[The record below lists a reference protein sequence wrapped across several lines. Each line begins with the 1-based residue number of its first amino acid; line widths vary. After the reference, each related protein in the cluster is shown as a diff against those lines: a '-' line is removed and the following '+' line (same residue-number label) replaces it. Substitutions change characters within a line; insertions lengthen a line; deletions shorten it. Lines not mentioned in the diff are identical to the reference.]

1 MRHYFVSI
9 WLFFLIGSSGID
21 ADPSSYQ
28 TSAVGSSPAVL
39 YVWSG
44 QESSVANAADFVA
57 VIDFDEKLPTYGH
70 ILKTVPLKS
79 DIANGVGQVGNEPHH
94 SGISADGRYYL
105 TGGLLSFLSG
115 NKEVFVWRIPDK
127 PKNGPKFLYALDVP
141 GACTDEF
148 LPIGGPEFIVSMMC
162 STKAGSPG
170 DIAFINAK
178 TRFTKS
184 VLKNASALIDFNPH
198 GFTRL
203 SNGSLFV
210 ADYIEPITLVG
221 TDPSKIVFRNTARH
235 FLPDGTLERTF
246 QFNFPTGPGM
256 SSGVGQGI
264 GFMEL
269 KAIPGDPLARSVAC
283 GTNVNNI
290 YIIGPGLPAPLLA
303 IDLSVVNGYHKRL
316 SAGIT
321 AALPGGKALLMT
333 FQMRFVVLLNITTLG
348 QPTIL
353 RVFDFCSD
361 YALNH
366 VTIQAPG
373 SSENTTFAEFCAQN
387 NNVTGSHV
395 IIHPKGES
403 RFVVVNYFLKFGL
416 AQFAGT
422 RTVHA
427 FKLNKDLTSFE
438 YDHKFN
444 PNFQYDRLSK
454 HPRPTF
460 HSLRSYPH
468 HVQYLKL
475 NK

>member
-1 MRHYFVSI
+1 M
-9 WLFFLIGSSGID
+9 GSSGVNIH
-21 ADPSSYQ
+21 ASSGNAR
-28 TSAVGSSPAVL
+28 TAKSSPAVL

-44 QESSVANAADFVA
+44 QDSSVANAADFVA
-57 VIDFDEKLPTYGH
+57 VIDFDEKSHTYGH

-79 DIANGVGQVGNEPHH
+79 DAANGVSQVGNEPHH
-94 SGISADGRYYL
+94 SAISADGRYYI

-115 NKEVFVWRIPDK
+115 KKEVFVWRIPRRLK
-127 PKNGPKFLYALDVP
+127 HGPKFRYALDTP
-141 GACTDEF
+141 GACPDEF
-148 LPIGGPEFIVSMMC
+148 LPIGGPKFIVSMMC
-162 STKAGSPG
+162 NTEAGSPG

-184 VLKNASALIDFNPH
+184 VLKNASALTDFNPH

-203 SNGSLFV
+203 ANGSIFA
-210 ADYIEPITLVG
+210 ADYIKPITLVG

-246 QFNFPTGPGM
+246 KFTFPVGSDE

-290 YIIGPGLPAPLLA
+290 YLIGPGMQAPLLA
-303 IDLSVVNGYHKRL
+303 IDLSVVNGYRKRL

-321 AALPGGKALLMT
+321 AVFPDGKALLMT
-333 FQMRFVVLLNITTLG
+333 FQMRFIVLLNLTIPE

-361 YALNH
+361 HALNN
-366 VTIQAPG
+366 VTIQSPG
-373 SSENTTFAEFCAQN
+373 SFKKTTFAKFCALN
-387 NNVTGSHV
+387 NNVTGSHA
-395 IIHPKGES
+395 IIYPKGER
-403 RFVVVNYFLKFGL
+403 RFVVINYFLKFGM

-427 FKLNKDLTSFE
+427 FKLNKDLTDFE
-438 YDHKFN
+438 YDYKFN
-444 PNFQYDRLSK
+444 PNFEHDSSSTNQRA
-454 HPRPTF
+454 TF